1 MPVIRHQTVGQEP
14 NRGFLQGS
22 REQVFEGEILAE
34 ITEQQLT
41 FDGAIDD
48 VEYVTGAAGHGSPWH

>member
-1 MPVIRHQTVGQEP
+1 
-14 NRGFLQGS
+14 
-22 REQVFEGEILAE
+22 VFEGEILAE